1 MNPYC
6 LEDIQSE
13 IEILQI
19 KRKKNIL
26 LLDYL
31 EVAKPHQWKIKRD
44 KLNSEL
50 VSIDEA
56 LANAYTKLDKI
67 FYSKS

>member
-1 MNPYC
+1 MNSYC

-13 IEILQI
+13 IEMLQI

-31 EVAKPHQWKIKRD
+31 EVAKPHQWRVKRD
-44 KLNSEL
+44 KLNNEL
-50 VSIDEA
+50 ASIDEA
-56 LANAYTKLDKI
+56 LAVAYTKLDKT